1 MRNHI
6 IWTLF
11 IAALFTCG
19 LPPELAGRVEVTLS
33 RGVDTT
39 DVDKRAI
46 FALWVDY
53 LNAEPDAIWTDPDWN
68 ATKSR
73 FWRDFDLTAPFVY
86 QTVGD
91 SILSRYE
98 PIVMAIDEEAEGR
111 FSIRTLFYREG
122 LRPPADTQNPWAI
135 VRVYAERVDG
145 EWKLRN
151 ALGVMTR
158 GWHRPAIGKITFVS
172 PPSHDFDVSRALRSI
187 AFCDSIGDA
196 YDFFQWDSFDFY
208 ITGSREEADEI
219 IGLEYYLDRY
229 SWGGAFRSQDILI
242 SGRGTEWYPNGL
254 IQMVATG
261 PSLDPHPVVRRGFAG
276 WIGGWDKRSYADN
289 MGRAAEIV
297 AENET
302 ISFEDYISR
311 GRGGYFTG
319 AQWFPGAVL
328 CDMVF
333 AARGAEGIEMLFE
346 AGSTDVA
353 LYEGIESTLGLGRAA
368 FERAWRQ
375 KVLEFSR

>member
-6 IWTLF
+6 KWTLL
-11 IAALFTCG
+11 IAALFTCA
-19 LPPELAGRVEVTLS
+19 LPPELEGRVEVTLS

-39 DVDKRAI
+39 DVDRRAV

-53 LNAEPDAIWTDPDWN
+53 LNAEPAAIWTDPDWN
-68 ATKSR
+68 AAKSR

-86 QTVGD
+86 RTVGD

-98 PIVMAIDEEAEGR
+98 PTVMAIDEEAEGR
-111 FSIRTLFYREG
+111 FSIRTLFYSEG
-122 LRPPADTQNPWAI
+122 LEPPADTQNPWAI
-135 VRVYAERVDG
+135 VRVYAEHVDG

-151 ALGVMTR
+151 ALGVLTH

-187 AFCDSIGDA
+187 AFCDSIGDI
-196 YDFFQWDSFDFY
+196 YDFFQWDPFDFY

-229 SWGGAFRSQDILI
+229 SWGHALCSQDVLI
-242 SGRGTEWYPNGL
+242 SGWGTEWYPNGL

-261 PSLDPHPVVRRGFAG
+261 PSLDPHAVVRRGFAG

-289 MGRAAEIV
+289 MGEAAEIV
-297 AENET
+297 AANET
-302 ISFEDYISR
+302 ISFEDYISSEW
-311 GRGGYFTG
+311 GGDFAG

-333 AARGAEGIEMLFE
+333 AERGAEGIKVLFE
-346 AGSTDVA
+346 AGST
-353 LYEGIESTLGLGRAA
+353 LYEGIESTLGLDRAA
-368 FERAWRQ
+368 FQRAWRQ

>member
-6 IWTLF
+6 KWTLF
-11 IAALFTCG
+11 ITALFACG

-53 LNAEPDAIWTDPDWN
+53 LNAEPDAIWADPDWN
-68 ATKSR
+68 AAKSS
-73 FWRDFDLTAPFVY
+73 FWRDFDLTAPLVY
-86 QTVGD
+86 QTAGD
-91 SILSRYE
+91 SILSRYN
-98 PIVMAIDEEAEGR
+98 PIVMAIDEDAEGR

-135 VRVYAERVDG
+135 VRVFAERVDG

-151 ALGVMTR
+151 ALGVLTH

-172 PPSHDFDVSRALRSI
+172 PPSHDFDVTRALRSI

-196 YDFFQWDSFDFY
+196 YGFFQWDPFDFY
-208 ITGSREEADEI
+208 VTGSREEADAI
-219 IGLEYYLDRY
+219 IGLEYYLDG
-229 SWGGAFRSQDILI
+229 SQWGRALRSQDILI
-242 SGRGTEWYPNGL
+242 SGRGTEWCPNGL

-276 WIGGWDKRSYADN
+276 WIGGWDSRSYADH
-289 MGRAAEIV
+289 MGEAAEIV
-297 AENET
+297 AANET
-302 ISFEDYISR
+302 ISFEDYNSKER
-311 GRGGYFTG
+311 GSDFEG

-333 AARGAEGIEMLFE
+333 TARGVEGINVLFK
-346 AGSTDVA
+346 AGSTDDA
-353 LYEGIESTLGLGRAA
+353 LYEGIESTLGLDRAA

-375 KVLEFSR
+375 KVLEFPR

>member
-6 IWTLF
+6 KWTLF
-11 IAALFTCG
+11 IAALFACG

-53 LNAEPDAIWTDPDWN
+53 LNAEPDAIWADPDWN
-68 ATKSR
+68 AAKSS
-73 FWRDFDLTAPFVY
+73 FWRDFDLTAPLVY
-86 QTVGD
+86 QTAGD
-91 SILSRYE
+91 SILSRYN
-98 PIVMAIDEEAEGR
+98 PIVMAIDEDAEGR

-135 VRVYAERVDG
+135 VRVFAERVDG

-151 ALGVMTR
+151 ALGVLTH

-172 PPSHDFDVSRALRSI
+172 PPSHDFDVTRALRSI

-196 YDFFQWDSFDFY
+196 YGFFQWDPFDFY
-208 ITGSREEADEI
+208 VTGSREEADAI
-219 IGLEYYLDRY
+219 IGLEYYLDG
-229 SWGGAFRSQDILI
+229 SQWGRALRSQDILI
-242 SGRGTEWYPNGL
+242 SGRGTEWCPNGL

-276 WIGGWDKRSYADN
+276 WIGGWDSRSYADH
-289 MGRAAEIV
+289 MGEAAEIV
-297 AENET
+297 AANET
-302 ISFEDYISR
+302 ISFEDYNSKER
-311 GRGGYFTG
+311 GSDFEG

-333 AARGAEGIEMLFE
+333 TARGVEGINVLFK
-346 AGSTDVA
+346 AGSTDDA
-353 LYEGIESTLGLGRAA
+353 LYEGIESTLGLDRAA

-375 KVLEFSR
+375 KVLEFPR